1 MSWFFRKIQAWF
13 NPVDWST
20 LSDEERQRI
29 MAQNQKTRVRTR
41 SNWLTRKL
49 PFLPRWQTD
58 RVNNAVQSAEA
69 ASVVGEVLTSQIR
82 EERQAIME
90 DNFRR
95 AEREGRGN

>member
-1 MSWFFRKIQAWF
+1 
-13 NPVDWST
+13 
-20 LSDEERQRI
+20 
-29 MAQNQKTRVRTR
+29 VRTR
-41 SNWLTRKL
+41 GNWLTRKL

-90 DNFRR
+90 ENFRR
-95 AEREGRGN
+95 AEREGRGD